1 MAIVKWN
8 PFRELRDIQTRLDR
22 AFGEVPFYRPEEE
35 GAFFTDW
42 APAVDIQE
50 TDKEYLI
57 KADLPEMKK
66 EDVKVELRDGVLTIE
81 GERKREK
88 EEKDKKFHKIEREY
102 GKFIRRFAL
111 PTEIDSAKV
120 EADFKD
126 GVLNVHMPKTAVAKP
141 KAIEVKV
148 A

>member
-8 PFRELRDIQTRLDR
+8 PFRELHDMQLRLDR
-22 AFGEVPFYRPEEE
+22 LFGEAPFSRETE
-35 GAFFTDW
+35 GSFFTDW
-42 APAVDIQE
+42 APAVDVQE
-50 TDKEYLI
+50 TEKEYLV

-88 EEKDKKFHKIEREY
+88 EEKDKKFHKVEREY
-102 GKFIRRFAL
+102 GKFVRRFVL
-111 PTEIDSAKV
+111 PTEIETAKV
-120 EADFKD
+120 AAEFKD
-126 GVLNVHMPKTAVAKP
+126 GVLNVHLPKTAVAAP

>member
-1 MAIVKWN
+1 MAIIKWN
-8 PFRELRDIQTRLDR
+8 PFRELQDLQTRLDR
-22 AFGEVPFYRPEEE
+22 AFGEQPYRRLEDE
-35 GAFFTDW
+35 GAFFTNW

-50 TDKEYLI
+50 TEKEYLI

-66 EDVKVELRDGVLTIE
+66 EEVKVELREGVLTIE
-81 GERKREK
+81 GERKLEK

-102 GKFIRRFAL
+102 GKFVRRFAL
-111 PTEIDSAKV
+111 PTEIDATKV
-120 EADFKD
+120 QAEFKD
-126 GVLNVHMPKTAVAKP
+126 GVLNVHLPKTAVAKP

>member
-1 MAIVKWN
+1 MAIIKWN
-8 PFRELRDIQTRLDR
+8 PLRELQDLQTRLDR
-22 AFGEVPFYRPEEE
+22 AFGEVPYRRLEDDT
-35 GAFFTDW
+35 AFFTNW
-42 APAVDIQE
+42 VPAVDIQE
-50 TDKEYLI
+50 TEKEYLI

-66 EDVKVELRDGVLTIE
+66 EDVKVELREGVLTIE
-81 GERKREK
+81 GERRLEK

-111 PTEIDSAKV
+111 PTEIDAAKV
-120 EADFKD
+120 QAEFKD
-126 GVLNVHMPKTAVAKP
+126 GVLNVHLPKTAVAKP